1 MNKIPLTTLAAM
13 AHVACGKL
21 SRRRQQKL
29 ASFEAEYFEIKVIYG
44 R

>member
-13 AHVACGKL
+13 AL
-21 SRRRQQKL
+21 KL
-29 ASFEAEYFEIKVIYG
+29 ASFEAEYFEIKVIYE